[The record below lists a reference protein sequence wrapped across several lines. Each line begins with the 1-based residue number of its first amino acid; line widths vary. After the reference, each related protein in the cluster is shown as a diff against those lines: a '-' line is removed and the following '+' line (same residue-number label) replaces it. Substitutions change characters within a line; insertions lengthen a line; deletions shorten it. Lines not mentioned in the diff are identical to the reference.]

1 MKSFTLQ
8 KKIEFINLKMVIEVS
23 TDVLLQEKWF
33 SVQLMVLLLLIQQE
47 G

>member
-8 KKIEFINLKMVIEVS
+8 KNEFINLKMVIEVS

-33 SVQLMVLLLLIQQE
+33 SVKMMVLLLLIQQD